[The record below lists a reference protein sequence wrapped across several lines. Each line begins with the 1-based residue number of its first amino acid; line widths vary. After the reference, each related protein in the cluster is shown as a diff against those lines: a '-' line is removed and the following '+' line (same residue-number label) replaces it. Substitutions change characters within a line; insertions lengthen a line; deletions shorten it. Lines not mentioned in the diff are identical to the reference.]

1 MSKNKVVLLGTK
13 GGPRMEKGLS
23 WSTCS
28 VIEVEGHPYIVDCGL
43 GVTRQF
49 VEAGYSLSQV
59 DNIFIT
65 HHHSDHNLEFGPLVH
80 TLWTSGT
87 SESVAV
93 YGPEGTQNLLDGFLK
108 SLEIDINV
116 RIEDEK
122 QRDLASIIKIS
133 EISEGIVMEDERVK
147 VTALKVVHGLLENC
161 FAFKFETKDKKV
173 VFSGDTIYFSP
184 LIEFSKDADLLVHEV
199 MLERGINVLAER
211 LKKVKPNL
219 IDHLMISHTT
229 AEDAAKLA
237 KEANVKH
244 MVFNHYVP
252 HIPKE
257 FPNSEFVDAAK
268 RVWDGKITAGYDLC
282 EIDF

>member
-87 SESVAV
+87 SYHVNV
-93 YGPEGTQNLLDGFLK
+93 YGPKGTQNLLDGFLK

-122 QRDLASIIKIS
+122 QRDLASIIKVS
-133 EISEGIVMEDERVK
+133 EISEGLVMEDERVK

-173 VFSGDTIYFSP
+173 VFSGDTIYFPP

-219 IDHLMISHTT
+219 IDHLMISHTS

>member
-87 SESVAV
+87 SYHVNV
-93 YGPEGTQNLLDGFLK
+93 YGPKGTQNLLDGFLK

-122 QRDLASIIKIS
+122 QRDLASIIKVS
-133 EISEGIVMEDERVK
+133 EISEGLVMEDERVK

-173 VFSGDTIYFSP
+173 VFSGDTIYFPP

>member
-87 SESVAV
+87 SSSVAV
-93 YGPEGTQNLLDGFLK
+93 YGPDGTQNLLDGFLK

-122 QRDLASIIKIS
+122 QRDLASIIKVS
-133 EISEGIVMEDERVK
+133 EISEGLVMEDERVK

-173 VFSGDTIYFSP
+173 VFSGDTIYFPP

-257 FPNSEFVDAAK
+257 FPNSEFVNAAK
-268 RVWDGKITAGYDLC
+268 RVWGGKITAGYDLC

>member
-28 VIEVEGHPYIVDCGL
+28 VIEIEGHPYIVDCGL

-87 SESVAV
+87 SDSVAV

-122 QRDLASIIKIS
+122 QRDLASIIKVS
-133 EISEGIVMEDERVK
+133 EISEGLVMEDERVK

-173 VFSGDTIYFSP
+173 VFSGDTIYFPP

-268 RVWDGKITAGYDLC
+268 RVWDGRITAGYDLC

>member
-87 SESVAV
+87 SDSVAV

-122 QRDLASIIKIS
+122 QRDLASIIKVS
-133 EISEGIVMEDERVK
+133 EISEGLVMEDERVK

-173 VFSGDTIYFSP
+173 IFSGDTIYFPP

>member
-87 SESVAV
+87 SDSVAV

-122 QRDLASIIKIS
+122 QRDLASIIKVS

-173 VFSGDTIYFSP
+173 IFSGDTIYFPP

-268 RVWDGKITAGYDLC
+268 RVWDGRITAGYDLC

>member
-1 MSKNKVVLLGTK
+1 MCIRDS
-13 GGPRMEKGLS
+13 
-23 WSTCS
+23 
-28 VIEVEGHPYIVDCGL
+28 
-43 GVTRQF
+43 
-49 VEAGYSLSQV
+49 
-59 DNIFIT
+59 
-65 HHHSDHNLEFGPLVH
+65 
-80 TLWTSGT
+80 
-87 SESVAV
+87 
-93 YGPEGTQNLLDGFLK
+93 
-108 SLEIDINV
+108 V

-122 QRDLASIIKIS
+122 QRDLASIIKVS
-133 EISEGIVMEDERVK
+133 EISEGLVMEDERVK

-173 VFSGDTIYFSP
+173 VFSGDTIYFPP

>member
-87 SESVAV
+87 SDSVAV

-108 SLEIDINV
+108 SLDIDINV

-122 QRDLASIIKIS
+122 QRDLASIIKVS
-133 EISEGIVMEDERVK
+133 EISEGLVMEDERVK

-173 VFSGDTIYFSP
+173 IFSGDTIYFPP

>member
-87 SESVAV
+87 SDHVSV
-93 YGPEGTQNLLDGFLK
+93 YGPKGTQNLLNGFLK

-122 QRDLASIIKIS
+122 QRDLASIIKVS
-133 EISEGIVMEDERVK
+133 EISEGLVMEDERVK

-173 VFSGDTIYFSP
+173 VFSGDTIYFPP

-268 RVWDGKITAGYDLC
+268 RVWGGKITAGYDLC

>member
-59 DNIFIT
+59 ENIFIT

-122 QRDLASIIKIS
+122 QRDLASIIKVS
-133 EISEGIVMEDERVK
+133 EISEGLVMEDERVK

-173 VFSGDTIYFSP
+173 VFSGDTIYFPP

>member
-28 VIEVEGHPYIVDCGL
+28 VIEVDGHPYIIDCGL

-87 SESVAV
+87 SYHVNV
-93 YGPEGTQNLLDGFLK
+93 YGPKGTQNLLDGFLK

-122 QRDLASIIKIS
+122 QRDLASIIKVS
-133 EISEGIVMEDERVK
+133 EISEGLVMEDERVK

-173 VFSGDTIYFSP
+173 VFSGDTIYFPP

>member
-1 MSKNKVVLLGTK
+1 MSENKVVLLGTK

-28 VIEVEGHPYIVDCGL
+28 VIEVDSHPYIIDCGL

-59 DNIFIT
+59 DNIFLT

-87 SESVAV
+87 SDKVDV
-93 YGPEGTQNLLDGFLK
+93 YGPEGTKNLLSGFLK
-108 SLEIDINV
+108 SLEIDIKV

-122 QRDLASIIKIS
+122 QRDLETIINVK
-133 EISEGIVMEDERVK
+133 EISEGVVMQDERVK
-147 VTALKVVHGLLENC
+147 VSALKVVHGLLENC
-161 FAFKFETKDKKV
+161 FAFKFETENKKV
-173 VFSGDTIYFSP
+173 VFSGDTIFFPP
-184 LIEFSKDADLLVHEV
+184 LIDFAKDADILVHEV
-199 MLERGINVLAER
+199 MLKRGIEVLAER

-219 IDHLMISHTT
+219 IEHLMISHTT
-229 AEDAAKLA
+229 AEDAAKIA

-244 MVFNHYVP
+244 LVFNHYVP
-252 HIPKE
+252 HIPEE
-257 FPNSEFVDAAK
+257 FPISEFSEAASK
-268 RVWDGKITAGYDLC
+268 VWDGKITAGYDLC

>member
-28 VIEVEGHPYIVDCGL
+28 VIEVEGYPYIVDCGL

-87 SESVAV
+87 SDQVNV
-93 YGPEGTQNLLDGFLK
+93 YGPKGTQNLLDGFLK

-122 QRDLASIIKIS
+122 QRDLASIIKVS
-133 EISEGIVMEDERVK
+133 EISEGLVMEDERVK

-173 VFSGDTIYFSP
+173 VFSGDTIYFPP

-268 RVWDGKITAGYDLC
+268 RVWGGKITAGYDLC

>member
-87 SESVAV
+87 SDNVNV
-93 YGPEGTQNLLDGFLK
+93 YGPKGTQNLLDGFLK

-122 QRDLASIIKIS
+122 QRDLASIINVS
-133 EISEGIVMEDERVK
+133 EISEGLVMEDERVK

-173 VFSGDTIYFSP
+173 VFSGDTIYFPP

>member
-28 VIEVEGHPYIVDCGL
+28 VIEIEGHPYIVDCGL

-87 SESVAV
+87 SDSVAV

-122 QRDLASIIKIS
+122 QRDLASIIKVS
-133 EISEGIVMEDERVK
+133 EISEGLVMEDERVK

-161 FAFKFETKDKKV
+161 FAFKFETKDKKI
-173 VFSGDTIYFSP
+173 VFSGDTIYFPP

-268 RVWDGKITAGYDLC
+268 RVWDGRITAGYDLC

>member
-28 VIEVEGHPYIVDCGL
+28 VIEVEGHPYIIDCGL

-87 SESVAV
+87 SSSVAV
-93 YGPEGTQNLLDGFLK
+93 YGPDGTQNLLDGFLK

-122 QRDLASIIKIS
+122 QRDLASIIKVS
-133 EISEGIVMEDERVK
+133 EISEGLVMEDERVK

-173 VFSGDTIYFSP
+173 VFSGDTIYFPP

>member
-87 SESVAV
+87 SSSVAV
-93 YGPEGTQNLLDGFLK
+93 YGPDGTQNLLDGFLK

-122 QRDLASIIKIS
+122 QRDLASIIKVS
-133 EISEGIVMEDERVK
+133 EISEGLVMEDERVK

-173 VFSGDTIYFSP
+173 VFSGDTIYFPP

>member
-122 QRDLASIIKIS
+122 QRDLASIIKVS

>member
-87 SESVAV
+87 SDNVNV
-93 YGPEGTQNLLDGFLK
+93 YGPKGTQNLLDGFLK

-122 QRDLASIIKIS
+122 QRDLASIIKVS
-133 EISEGIVMEDERVK
+133 EISEGLVMEDERVK

-173 VFSGDTIYFSP
+173 VFSGDTIYFPP

>member
-1 MSKNKVVLLGTK
+1 
-13 GGPRMEKGLS
+13 
-23 WSTCS
+23 
-28 VIEVEGHPYIVDCGL
+28 
-43 GVTRQF
+43 
-49 VEAGYSLSQV
+49 
-59 DNIFIT
+59 
-65 HHHSDHNLEFGPLVH
+65 
-80 TLWTSGT
+80 
-87 SESVAV
+87 
-93 YGPEGTQNLLDGFLK
+93 
-108 SLEIDINV
+108 
-116 RIEDEK
+116 
-122 QRDLASIIKIS
+122 
-133 EISEGIVMEDERVK
+133 MEDERVK

-173 VFSGDTIYFSP
+173 VFSGDTIYFPP

-268 RVWDGKITAGYDLC
+268 RVWGGKISAGYDLC

>member
-1 MSKNKVVLLGTK
+1 MTYL
-13 GGPRMEKGLS
+13 
-23 WSTCS
+23 
-28 VIEVEGHPYIVDCGL
+28 
-43 GVTRQF
+43 
-49 VEAGYSLSQV
+49 
-59 DNIFIT
+59 
-65 HHHSDHNLEFGPLVH
+65 
-80 TLWTSGT
+80 
-87 SESVAV
+87 
-93 YGPEGTQNLLDGFLK
+93 
-108 SLEIDINV
+108 SLE
-116 RIEDEK
+116 
-122 QRDLASIIKIS
+122 QYL
-133 EISEGIVMEDERVK
+133 
-147 VTALKVVHGLLENC
+147 
-161 FAFKFETKDKKV
+161 DKKV
-173 VFSGDTIYFSP
+173 VFSGDTIYFPP

-219 IDHLMISHTT
+219 IEHLMISHTT

-268 RVWDGKITAGYDLC
+268 RVWGGKITAGYDLC

>member
-87 SESVAV
+87 SYHVNV
-93 YGPEGTQNLLDGFLK
+93 YGPKGTQNLLDGFLK

-122 QRDLASIIKIS
+122 QRDLASIIKVS
-133 EISEGIVMEDERVK
+133 EISEGLVMEDERVK

-173 VFSGDTIYFSP
+173 VFSGDTIYFPP

-268 RVWDGKITAGYDLC
+268 RVWGGKITAGYDLC